1 MFKIFDRSYD
11 LALKAF
17 VQWGIFVGVLA
28 GCVELARSRGALSY
42 IYEVDS
48 TKLSIVIFAIFIW
61 KTLSCGAGLY
71 QSSDMTATRAKR
83 IAEKVSS
90 GWLWSDLVVS
100 IGMVGTVLGFIVML
114 SSFENIDFSNPQSI
128 QEMIT
133 KLSYGMSTALTTT
146 LVGLIS
152 SVLLKIQYHKLE
164 EVITK
169 HEKRLQ
175 L

>member
-1 MFKIFDRSYD
+1 MLKLFDRSYD

-17 VQWGIFVGVLA
+17 VQWGIFVGVMV
-28 GCVELARSRGALSY
+28 GCVEIARSRGMLDY

-48 TKLSIVIFAIFIW
+48 TKLSIVIFAIFVW
-61 KTLSCGAGLY
+61 KTLSCGVGFY
-71 QSSDMTATRAKR
+71 QSSDITPERAKKISER
-83 IAEKVSS
+83 VSS

-114 SSFENIDFSNPQSI
+114 SSFENVDFSNTKNI

-164 EVITK
+164 EVIMQ

>member
-1 MFKIFDRSYD
+1 
-11 LALKAF
+11 
-17 VQWGIFVGVLA
+17 
-28 GCVELARSRGALSY
+28 
-42 IYEVDS
+42 
-48 TKLSIVIFAIFIW
+48 
-61 KTLSCGAGLY
+61 
-71 QSSDMTATRAKR
+71 
-83 IAEKVSS
+83 
-90 GWLWSDLVVS
+90 
-100 IGMVGTVLGFIVML
+100 ML
-114 SSFENIDFSNPQSI
+114 SSFENIDFSNTQSI

-164 EVITK
+164 EVVTQ